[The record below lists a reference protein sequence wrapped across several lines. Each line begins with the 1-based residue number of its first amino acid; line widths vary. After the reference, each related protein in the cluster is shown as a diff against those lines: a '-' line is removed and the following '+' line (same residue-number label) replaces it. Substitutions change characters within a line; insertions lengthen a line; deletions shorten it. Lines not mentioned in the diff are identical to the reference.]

1 MTANYRWFAVVYVV
15 FMFFM
20 LPGILVGLNFVDGKG
35 IAMYTFLSLVALLG
49 FVVATIN
56 CLQSH
61 EKLGKILLPEKLRNW
76 QFLPEPLRSL
86 EPYDR
91 ILTGCSCCHR
101 RDQEAN
107 EPMNEG
113 NESNCVV
120 PATNLAFSTT
130 DEKGI

>member
-1 MTANYRWFAVVYVV
+1 M
-15 FMFFM
+15 
-20 LPGILVGLNFVDGKG
+20 GLNFVDGKG

-49 FVVATIN
+49 FVVATMN

-61 EKLGKILLPEKLRNW
+61 EKLSKILPEKLRNW

-91 ILTGCSCCHR
+91 ILTGCSCCHPS
-101 RDQEAN
+101 DQEAN
-107 EPMNEG
+107 ESLNKG
-113 NESNCVV
+113 KESDLVV

-130 DEKGI
+130 DEKGR